1 MRNPLILLA
10 LAAAVIVTNAAA
22 CDYCLINQGISPL
35 LVQNGA
41 GLKISQRYTRLD
53 NVYSGDDKVDNPGVK
68 EQYWTTELT
77 GFYGFTDRFLVLV
90 DVPLRKTR
98 GDGELVEGPGGEPER
113 EDMTGGATGLGDVSV
128 LGRYTAYS
136 RHTLDSTTLLAG
148 VFGLKLPT
156 GSTSQ
161 HSNQGEYLD
170 AHLQPG
176 TGSTDLLLGIS
187 ANHVLGRSSVSA
199 NLLASFTGEGETGD
213 SSHRF
218 GDSLNYDVTGKYRVS
233 SSVVDQASNEL
244 FISLGVNGEYRR
256 REKLDGDT
264 VPDSGGHTVYLTPGI
279 QYVAGRHWVLEST
292 WQYAVYHDLN
302 ETQLGENYKLFASAT
317 YLF

>member
-1 MRNPLILLA
+1 MRIPFVLLVFSA
-10 LAAAVIVTNAAA
+10 SVLVNSAEA
-22 CDYCLINQGISPL
+22 CDYCLISQGISPL

-68 EQYWTTELT
+68 EQYWTTELSA
-77 GFYGFTDRFLVLV
+77 FYGFTERFLVLLN
-90 DVPLRKTR
+90 VPLRKTR
-98 GDGELVEGPGGEPER
+98 GDGELVQGPGGQPES
-113 EDMTGGATGLGDVSV
+113 EHSTGGATGLGDVSV
-128 LGRYTAYS
+128 LGRYTVYT

-148 VFGLKLPT
+148 ALGVKLPT

-161 HSNQGEYLD
+161 HNNQGEYLD

-176 TGSTDLLLGIS
+176 TGSTDLLLGVS
-187 ANHVLGRSSVSA
+187 ANHVMRRYSVSA
-199 NLLASFTGEGETGD
+199 NLLASVTGEGETGD

-233 SSVVDQASNEL
+233 SSLTDQSSNEL
-244 FISLGVNGEYRR
+244 FFALGVNGEYRR

-279 QYVAGRHWVLEST
+279 QYVAGRHWVFEST